1 MCATTFEMVAPVSD
15 LATLLRSL
23 APELHAGVYVY
34 SSVAADGDLA
44 ALSPVVMVREREGV
58 TVVVAEPEAARAG
71 LAVLF
76 RADWITL
83 TVSSDLQAI
92 GLTAAVATAL
102 GAAGIPCNVV
112 AGAYHDHVFVPAGRG
127 GEAVTA
133 LRGLQET
140 ASSPAQGR

>member
-1 MCATTFEMVAPVSD
+1 MYATTLPMVAPVSD

-23 APELHAGVYVY
+23 APELHDGVYVY
-34 SSVAADGDLA
+34 ASVTAERDLG
-44 ALSPVVMVREREGV
+44 ALAPIVVVREREGV
-58 TVVVAEPEAARAG
+58 TIVVPEHEAERAG

-83 TVSSDLQAI
+83 TVSSDLQAV
-92 GLTAAVATAL
+92 GLTAAFATAL

-127 GEAVTA
+127 GDALVA
-133 LRGLQET
+133 LRRLQET
-140 ASSPAQGR
+140 AA